1 MKLSKKTIVYRG
13 ISNTGGVL
21 VFLLFGGIFNPL
33 ILFLGFIPLSLVAF
47 GYMYV
52 YWKNYDI
59 FFEDHDIK
67 IVSGVFSK
75 KDLDIPV
82 RRIQNINI
90 KENILLRILEISE
103 VHIETAGGS
112 ETEATIKFLEK
123 EDAEKLR
130 EKIRNLKSRRK
141 KETEE
146 EAQKDEEE
154 YALTFKKLLVY
165 SLIDSISIKLLLPLL
180 IFIGGFIFANY
191 YLEVFL
197 HIIGAFFGLLVIAL
211 LILGLEMISTG
222 VKVFE
227 NYYGFKV
234 VRKNDSLEYEKGLFN
249 RQGGTVPIEKLQ
261 KLVIEENIVERILG
275 YATLKV
281 ETAGA
286 SIAEKVSTT
295 KVIVPLDK
303 KEEVIKTAE
312 KIGEFEYPVKMEEV
326 AERAEER
333 YFRRYLLIGLTVF
346 LILVPFALTILNPMV
361 FLIPLTIAMISKKA
375 SNLKWINQRY
385 FLGEENIFVRKGFW
399 RRRTYAVPYFRFQ
412 NFIESQTVLQKRWDL
427 SKITVDTAGDLWINP
442 EIIDLDKESSG
453 ELIQELFD
461 RFNRSI
467 CN

>member
-13 ISNTGGVL
+13 ISNTGGAL
-21 VFLLFGGIFNPL
+21 FFLLFGGIFNPL
-33 ILFLGFIPLSLVAF
+33 VILLGFIPLSLVAF

-52 YWKNYDI
+52 YWKNYNI
-59 FFEDHDIK
+59 FFEDQDIK

-82 RRIQNINI
+82 RRVQNINI
-90 KENILLRILEISE
+90 KENILLRILDISE

-112 ETEATIKFLEK
+112 ETEAVIKFLEK
-123 EDAEKLR
+123 DDAEKLR

-141 KETEE
+141 EKTEKI
-146 EAQKDEEE
+146 QKDEEE
-154 YALTFKKLLVY
+154 YVLTFKKLLVY
-165 SLIDSISIKLLLPLL
+165 SLIDSISIKFLLPFL

-191 YLEVFL
+191 YFEVFL
-197 HIIGAFFGLLVIAL
+197 HIVGAFFGLLVIAL
-211 LILGLEMISTG
+211 FILGLEIISTG
-222 VKVFE
+222 IKVFE

-234 VRKNDSLEYEKGLFN
+234 IRKNDSLEYEKGLFN
-249 RQGGTVPIEKLQ
+249 RQGGTVPVEKLQ

-286 SIAEKVSTT
+286 NIAERVSTT

-303 KEEVIKTAE
+303 KEEIIKIAE
-312 KIGEFEYPVKMEEV
+312 KIGEFEYPVKMEKV
-326 AERAEER
+326 SERAEER
-333 YFRRYLLIGLTVF
+333 YFRRYLLVGLAVF
-346 LILVPFALTILNPMV
+346 LVLVPFVLTILNPMV

-427 SKITVDTAGDLWINP
+427 SKITLDTAGDLWINP
-442 EIIDLDKESSG
+442 EIMDLDREFSG
-453 ELIQELFD
+453 ELIHELFD
-461 RFNRSI
+461 RFNSSI
-467 CN
+467 YN